1 MGQGRAHLPLRVS
14 EHLSLRRLALE
25 RPGGGWGTQGLAA
38 WASLQEEACSDT
50 PVIGQFGEGEGALS
64 SRTPAPPPPAVWP

>member
-14 EHLSLRRLALE
+14 EHLSLRRLALG
-25 RPGGGWGTQGLAA
+25 RPGGGWGTPGLAA

-50 PVIGQFGEGEGALS
+50 LS
-64 SRTPAPPPPAVWP
+64 LASLERGREHCLLGPRPHPPQQ